1 MSRRRISVLIV
12 VVGLAALSLI
22 LIVPLPRAAMPS
34 GESIELDWRSRGAIF
49 ALGFAALFWA
59 TGALP
64 IGLTALIA
72 VTLLPLLGAM
82 QWDQAVRAG
91 LTSDVIPFLV
101 GIMIM
106 SEAIASSGLADRLSR
121 AIAVCVGSHHKI
133 VVFILLA
140 SGCALSMCIGN
151 LSAAAVVTPIGV
163 ALLEANQAPKGRS
176 NLGKAVMIACAW
188 GPLIG
193 AVATPAGS
201 TSNVL
206 AMGFLSELAGVDIS
220 FAQWMAVA
228 LPAALLMLVPAWVIL
243 VVLFPPEPD
252 ALCAKGAAPAGEN
265 ANAHRPMTRDEWS
278 VVVGTLV
285 MWGVWL
291 GAGSLQKATGMK
303 VSPSLGAVLGALI
316 TTLLRLPAIDWRDV
330 ESSFSMST
338 IITVASG
345 LSLGS
350 AIHGSNAGKWLASM
364 LFSPAIG
371 MPPFAR
377 AVVLAASICLLKT
390 MFSSNTATAA
400 ILMPVLIS
408 LVAGQPG
415 QSPAALW
422 QLVAPAA
429 MATSLSTILATS
441 SPTSLLAYRS
451 GYFSVAD
458 MARAGLL
465 FLIPASVSLA
475 AASALLIRL

>member
-1 MSRRRISVLIV
+1 MSHKKS
-12 VVGLAALSLI
+12 SI
-22 LIVPLPRAAMPS
+22 LIVAIGLALLSLVLVAPLPGVSTPS
-34 GESIELDWRSRGAIF
+34 GEEIVLDWRGRASLF
-49 ALGFAALFWA
+49 VLGFAALLWA
-59 TGALP
+59 TEALP
-64 IGLTALIA
+64 VAFTGLAA
-72 VTLLPLLGAM
+72 VALLPLLGAM

-91 LTSDVIPFLV
+91 LTSDAIPFLV
-101 GIMIM
+101 GIMIT
-106 SEAIASSGLADRLSR
+106 SEAIGSSGLADRMSR
-121 AIAVCVGSHHKI
+121 AIAARVGNHPKTA
-133 VVFILLA
+133 VFILLVTGA
-140 SGCALSMCIGN
+140 ALSMCIGN
-151 LSAAAVVTPIGV
+151 LSAAAVVTPLGL
-163 ALLEANQAPKGRS
+163 ALLEANRAPKGRS

-206 AMGFLSELAGVDIS
+206 AMGFLSELAGVNIS
-220 FAQWMAVA
+220 FLQWMAVA
-228 LPAALLMLVPAWVIL
+228 FPAVLVMIVPAWAIL
-243 VVLFPPEPD
+243 VTMYPPEPD
-252 ALCAKGAAPAGEN
+252 ALGACMADERTDAG
-265 ANAHRPMTRDEWS
+265 RTLSRDEWS
-278 VVVGTLV
+278 VVAGTV
-285 MWGVWL
+285 AMWGMWL
-291 GAGSLQKATGMK
+291 GAGILERATGMR
-303 VSPSLGAVLGALI
+303 VSPSLGAILGALV
-316 TTLLRLPAIDWRDV
+316 TLSLRSGGINWADV
-330 ESSFSMST
+330 ESSLSMGT

-350 AIHGSNAGKWLASM
+350 AIHGSTAGKWLASI
-364 LFSPAIG
+364 LFSPIIG
-371 MPPFAR
+371 MPLFPR
-377 AVVLAASICLLKT
+377 ALLLAASICLLKT

-415 QSPAALW
+415 QDSIEVW

-451 GYFSVAD
+451 GYFTTAD

-475 AASALLIRL
+475 AACVLLIRA